1 MTEQPTLYNSVAP
14 LRNVSN
20 LVTLTDRVMNRAYG
34 LPGMACFYGFS
45 GYGKTTAA
53 TYTANKF
60 QANVV
65 QVKSCWT
72 ARKLCQAILIDLGV
86 KPRPTVA
93 DMVDQIAEALARSGR
108 PLLIDDAQYLVAR
121 RMVEVIRDIYE
132 SSGAA
137 IILIGE
143 EQLPQE
149 LQRWESVH
157 GRMMDWVAAVPAEIA
172 DVVHLARIY
181 APGIRVEADLQ
192 ADIHRV
198 TAGSIR
204 RICSCLD
211 KVAEVARVTG
221 ADAMSR
227 AGWGTRG
234 WPTGQAPAPRRA
246 AA

>member
-1 MTEQPTLYNSVAP
+1 MTDKPGLYNSVAP

-20 LVTLTDRVMNRAYG
+20 LVALVERVQNRAHG

-45 GYGKTTAA
+45 GFGKTTAA
-53 TYTANKF
+53 TYAANHF
-60 QANVV
+60 QAYCV

-72 ARKLCQAILIDLGV
+72 SRKLCQAILTDLGL
-86 KPRPTVA
+86 KPARTVP
-93 DMVDQIAEALARSGR
+93 DMVDQVAEQLARTGR

-121 RMVEVIRDIYE
+121 RMVEVLRDIYE

-157 GRMMDWVAAVPAEIA
+157 GRMMDWVAALPGEVR
-172 DVVHLARIY
+172 DVAMLARIY
-181 APGIRVEADLQ
+181 APGIEITSDL
-192 ADIHRV
+192 AAEIHRT

-211 KVAEVARVTG
+211 KVAEVARVQG
-221 ADAMSR
+221 LASMSR
-227 AGWGTRG
+227 ADWGTRAF
-234 WPTGQAPAPRRA
+234 PTGQAPAPRRA
-246 AA
+246 VA